1 MRRWDLH
8 SGASKLDLAF
18 ESLRLAD
25 AEATH
30 HWDDKAHHDLQE
42 KYLEPLEPR
51 LKRAVEAIQR
61 LAEVLDRAQRACE
74 DES

>member
-8 SGASKLDLAF
+8 SGASKLDLAL

-30 HWDDKAHHDLQE
+30 HWDDITHQEFQE

-51 LKRAVEAIQR
+51 LKRAAEAVQR
-61 LAEVLDRAQRACE
+61 LAEVVARAQRECE
-74 DES
+74 EG

>member
-18 ESLRLAD
+18 ESLKLAD
-25 AEATH
+25 AEAAH
-30 HWDDKAHHDLQE
+30 HWDDKARCEFQE

-51 LKRAVEAIQR
+51 LKRAVEAARR
-61 LAEVLDRAQRACE
+61 LAEVLDRAYREC
-74 DES
+74 DDD

>member
-30 HWDDKAHHDLQE
+30 HWDDNTHREFQE
-42 KYLEPLEPR
+42 KYLEPLQPR
-51 LKRAVEAIQR
+51 LKKAVEAIQH
-61 LAEVLDRAQRACE
+61 LAEVLAKAQREC
-74 DES
+74 DDD

>member
-8 SGASKLDLAF
+8 SGAAKLDLAF

-25 AEATH
+25 VEATH
-30 HWDDKAHHDLQE
+30 YWDDNTRSEFRE
-42 KYLEPLEPR
+42 KYQEPMEPR

-61 LAEVLDRAQRACE
+61 LAEVLARAQRECNE
-74 DES
+74 D

>member
-25 AEATH
+25 AEATN
-30 HWDDKAHHDLQE
+30 HWDDITHHEFKE
-42 KYLEPLEPR
+42 KYLETLEPR
-51 LKRAVEAIQR
+51 LKRAVEAVQR
-61 LAEVLDRAQRACE
+61 LAEVVARAQRECDE
-74 DES
+74 D